1 MRYLSADPVERLYRQ
16 LAGVLTRSGFE
27 QVALDA
33 EAVENGTRLTVLV
46 MDELK
51 VDIDPARGPAV
62 NVSAHD
68 GLISAGSTGWRACF
82 GPATPIEVIT
92 AAALAARVVETRARI
107 VASIRERPRSLSG

>member
-16 LAGVLTRSGFE
+16 LAGVLTGSGFE
-27 QVALDA
+27 PLPLDA
-33 EAVENGTRLTVLV
+33 EAVENGTRLTALV
-46 MDELK
+46 MDALK
-51 VDIDPARGPAV
+51 VEIDPIRGPAV
-62 NVSAHD
+62 SVSAHD
-68 GLISAGSTGWRACF
+68 GLISADSIGWRASF